1 MNRYVVVQ
9 EPTCT
14 WAVFDA
20 ILDRP
25 AILEDRIAIGLDE
38 LDAMD
43 LASRANDSLGAKA
56 VYFLPMRT
64 LDPAI

>member
-1 MNRYVVVQ
+1 MNRYIIVQ

-25 AILEDRIAIGLDE
+25 AILENRVAVGLDR
-38 LDAMD
+38 LDAVDM
-43 LASRANDSLGAKA
+43 AARANELLGAEA
-56 VYFLPMRT
+56 VCRFPGRM
-64 LDPAI
+64 AASAG

>member
-25 AILEDRIAIGLDE
+25 AILEDRIAIGLDK
-38 LDAMD
+38 LDAMSM
-43 LASRANDSLGAKA
+43 ASRANDSLGAK
-56 VYFLPMRT
+56 VVCVLPIRS